1 MRRLHN
7 VKRKQIKRKE
17 TKGIFEN
24 NDNILQV
31 SIIKRGKARMFLFLS
46 VLNAND
52 ANEYGISRTRPE
64 NKKKKIII
72 IMIII
77 RN

>member
-46 VLNAND
+46 VLNADN
-52 ANEYGISRTRPE
+52 ANERVSRTRPE
-64 NKKKKIII
+64 NKKKK
-72 IMIII
+72 
-77 RN
+77 NNNNNDNN